1 MAKFGFGPARLEE
14 AVVYGAQRP
23 GYRSESVDLAHVR
36 DWISFVRKS
45 GVRRV
50 CCLLPEKQLAY
61 YRVDLLNTYCEAFG
75 DSNVCHAPIEDY
87 HLCDPRT
94 LENTILPFLAAS
106 DASGTPAVVHC
117 SGGLGRTGHVLA
129 AWLVR
134 HRGLSVDDAL
144 EIVSRE
150 RNPREAADCGYATE
164 KELRCLLAGK
174 PSRSDG

>member
-1 MAKFGFGPARLEE
+1 MAQFGFSLARPEE
-14 AVVYGAQRP
+14 AVVCGAQRP
-23 GYRSESVDLAHVR
+23 GYKSKESKSVDLAHVR
-36 DWISFVRKS
+36 DWISFVRKR

-50 CCLLPEKQLAY
+50 CCLLAAKQLAY
-61 YRVDLLNTYCEAFG
+61 YRVDLLNTYREAFG

-87 HLCDPRT
+87 HLCDHRT
-94 LENTILPFLAAS
+94 LEEAILPFLAAS
-106 DASGTPAVVHC
+106 DASGTPVVVHC

-134 HRGLSVDDAL
+134 HRALSVDDAL

-150 RNPREAADCGYATE
+150 RNPREAVGSCYATE

-174 PSRSDG
+174 PLR